1 MQNVLV
7 ILDSELEGI
16 SPNVA
21 LYQVGLNYL
30 SGSNMS
36 NEDENAKSLWEHKCT
51 KQKKN
56 DNGLILIRNAS

>member
-36 NEDENAKSLWEHKCT
+36 NEDENARSL
-51 KQKKN
+51 
-56 DNGLILIRNAS
+56 